1 MKFHSRRNVIKY
13 SKTNRAQ
20 SKLFQMQINDTQLNE
35 KLITL
40 ITTKI
45 INIHIFRKPYF
56 SNSLLFYKMRFSLQD
71 QIHKL
76 DLQINSNKTYA
87 SARVQQTLG
96 KILSI
101 PKLFKLFILPLL
113 LLEIISIFPF
123 Y

>member
-1 MKFHSRRNVIKY
+1 VNFHLRRNSIKY
-13 SKTNRAQ
+13 SKTNRAK
-20 SKLFQMQINDTQLNE
+20 SKLFQMPINYTQLNE

-40 ITTKI
+40 TKI

-56 SNSLLFYKMRFSLQD
+56 SNSLLFCKMRFSLQD

-96 KILSI
+96 KILTI
-101 PKLFKLFILPLL
+101 QELFKLFILPFF

>member
-1 MKFHSRRNVIKY
+1 MNFHSRRNVIKY

-45 INIHIFRKPYF
+45 INIHIFQKPYF
-56 SNSLLFYKMRFSLQD
+56 SNSLLFCKMRFSSQD

-76 DLQINSNKTYA
+76 DLQINSNKIYA
-87 SARVQQTLG
+87 SA
-96 KILSI
+96 
-101 PKLFKLFILPLL
+101 
-113 LLEIISIFPF
+113 
-123 Y
+123 

>member
-1 MKFHSRRNVIKY
+1 VNFHSRRNVIKY
-13 SKTNRAQ
+13 SKTNRAK

-56 SNSLLFYKMRFSLQD
+56 SNSLLFCKMRFSLQD

-87 SARVQQTLG
+87 STRVQQTLG

-101 PKLFKLFILPLL
+101 QELFKLVILP
-113 LLEIISIFPF
+113 F
-123 Y
+123 YY

>member
-1 MKFHSRRNVIKY
+1 
-13 SKTNRAQ
+13 
-20 SKLFQMQINDTQLNE
+20 
-35 KLITL
+35 
-40 ITTKI
+40 
-45 INIHIFRKPYF
+45 
-56 SNSLLFYKMRFSLQD
+56 MRFSLQD
-71 QIHKL
+71 QLHKL

-101 PKLFKLFILPLL
+101 QELFILPLL